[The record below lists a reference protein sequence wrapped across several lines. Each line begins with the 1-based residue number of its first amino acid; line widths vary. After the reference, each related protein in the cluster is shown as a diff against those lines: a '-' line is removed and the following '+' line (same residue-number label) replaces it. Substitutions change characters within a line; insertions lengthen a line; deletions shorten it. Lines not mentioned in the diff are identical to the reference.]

1 MIKIPIK
8 YDQQF
13 VKRPNQELEYTHE
26 QIEGGVSLEEA
37 LPKIKEPPMYRVVL
51 LNDDF
56 TPMDFVVAILME
68 FFAMTNERA
77 LQVMLEIHAHGKGVC
92 GVFTRE
98 IAETKV
104 AQVNAHARGNE
115 YPLLCTMEVT

>member
-1 MIKIPIK
+1 MS
-8 YDQQF
+8 DHF
-13 VKRPNQELEYTHE
+13 NDDLAESLALET
-26 QIEGGVSLEEA
+26 A
-37 LPKIKEPPMYRVVL
+37 KPKLKEPPMYKVLL

-56 TPMDFVVAILME
+56 TPMDYVVIVLME

-77 LQVMLEIHAHGKGVC
+77 NQVMLQIHMHGKGIC

-104 AQVNAHARGNE
+104 AQVNAHARSNE
-115 YPLLCTMEVT
+115 YPLLCTMETA